1 MNSIEIFIN
10 NLCSEMYLYIDTNK
24 KIVRVNNCEKPIDK
38 EEINN
43 LIRII
48 RNWDNEYKSD
58 KIIDGEQFIIKLNT
72 SKGTEVIKGKGDYP
86 KNYHAFKDL
95 VGRLYD

>member
-10 NLCSEMYLYIDTNK
+10 NLYSEMYLYIDIKNNVVKINNK
-24 KIVRVNNCEKPIDK
+24 EKNIDD
-38 EEINN
+38 EDINN

-48 RNWDNEYKSD
+48 RNWDNEYKSN

-86 KNYHAFKDL
+86 KNYHAFKEL